1 MKNYTISFILTT
13 LISQPIL
20 SADMTCKNLKVCAD
34 WASEKTSAKYDLGNL
49 DRRSI
54 KLEKNFSLS
63 EGDPDFLFNFLLLQN
78 NFARV
83 KREDGVY
90 QIIQNRELKNFQFT
104 LVKEE
109 VIPNTLDFYSVE
121 FAFSNKAKVQNAMQV
136 FKKYISKEGRLLEV
150 SDSPKLLV
158 TDSGIQ
164 LQALR
169 SIAHE
174 LNK

>member
-1 MKNYTISFILTT
+1 MKNYTMCIFFLATT
-13 LISQPIL
+13 AF
-20 SADMTCKNLKVCAD
+20 SADMTCKNLRVCAD
-34 WASEKTSAKYDLGNL
+34 WASEKTSAKYDLGTL
-49 DRRSI
+49 EKRSI
-54 KLEKNFSLS
+54 KFEKNFILT

-78 NFARV
+78 NLARV

-109 VIPNTLDFYSVE
+109 AIPNTLDFYSVE
-121 FAFSNKAKVQNAMQV
+121 FTFSNKTKVQNAMQV

-150 SDSPKLLV
+150 SDSLKVVV